1 MRTLPPSALM
11 DPDAHAPENQDRRV
25 SRSDRRTTPDRRS
38 NQERRNDN
46 RLAPAK
52 HPKTLKAWLRA
63 LTNSR
68 LGVDRRKRVD
78 RRSSVDRRQPQLA
91 SLLTKEELADLL
103 GE

>member
-1 MRTLPPSALM
+1 MRTITQSALM
-11 DPDAHAPENQDRRV
+11 DPGAHASENQDRRV
-25 SRSDRRTTPDRRS
+25 SRSDRRTTTDRRS

-78 RRSSVDRRQPQLA
+78 RRSSIDRRQPRLE
-91 SLLTKEELADLL
+91 SILTKEELADLL

>member
-1 MRTLPPSALM
+1 M
-11 DPDAHAPENQDRRV
+11 DPGALAPEHQDRRAGN
-25 SRSDRRTTPDRRS
+25 DRRTTTDRRS
-38 NQERRNDN
+38 HQERRNDN

-52 HPKTLKAWLRA
+52 HPKSLKAWLRS
-63 LTNSR
+63 LTNAR
-68 LGVDRRKRVD
+68 LGVDRRKRID